1 MFMSKEIYHGYD
13 LDPAFNGYASYKRE
27 QLSAALFG
35 LVSLVF
41 LCAMLVVIF
50 SSSGPLVVGTEI
62 NPNGSVEYL
71 CLGRG
76 CEDLNN
82 LY

>member
-1 MFMSKEIYHGYD
+1 MFITKD
-13 LDPAFNGYASYKRE
+13 LYEEYGGEQVFDGYASYKRE

-35 LVSLVF
+35 LVSVAF
-41 LCAMLVVIF
+41 LCAMMVVIF

-62 NPNGSVEYL
+62 NPNGSLEYL